1 MTREQKLEELR
12 QRHAAAEAGGGKQ
25 RRAREHAE
33 GKLSARERLNLLFDE
48 GSFEEIDRLV
58 EHRCQDFG
66 MAEQRVP
73 GDGVVTGY
81 GRINGRLA
89 YAFAQDFTVIGGSLS
104 EANAAKIC
112 KVMDLAMK
120 VGAPVVGLND
130 SGGARIQEGVASLAG
145 YADIFLRNTLASG
158 VIPQISAIMG
168 PCAGGAVYS
177 PAITD
182 FNVMVRNSS
191 YMFVTGP
198 DVIKTVMHEEVS
210 KEDLGGPM
218 THNATSGVAHFIARD
233 DADGLALIRELLSFM
248 PQNNQEDPPRVA
260 SQDPIDRRD
269 EALDTLV
276 PIEPDKPYDIKE
288 IITRVV
294 DDGYFVE
301 VHEHF
306 AKNLVVGFARLAGQS
321 VGIVAN
327 QPAVL
332 AGCLDIN
339 ASVKGARFVRF
350 CDAFNIPLITFEDV
364 PGFLPGTQQEYGG
377 IIRHGAKLLFAYA
390 EATVPKIT
398 LITRKAYGGAYCV
411 MASKH
416 LRTDVNLAYPT
427 AEIAVMGPEG
437 AVNIVYRRELQKA
450 EDPEKLRR
458 EKVEEFRERFANPYI
473 AAERGWVDAIIE
485 PRDTRPKL
493 IAALRML
500 ETKRDTL
507 PPKKARQYSAV
518 KRGATTNCP
527 TWIQLGTCRKRGFSV
542 ILGPWKYTSPPRRK
556 RSSKTSLR
564 RADAVL
570 TTSLRTPWRDMLTSL
585 HGRGKCSTPAMTT

>member
-1 MTREQKLEELR
+1 MTREQKIAELR
-12 QRHAAAEAGGGKQ
+12 RRYRQAEAGGGEE
-25 RRAREHAE
+25 RRARQHAE
-33 GKLSARERLNLLFDE
+33 GKLSARERVLLLFDE
-48 GSFEEIDRLV
+48 GTFEEIDQLV
-58 EHRCQDFG
+58 EHGCQDFG
-66 MAEQRVP
+66 MAEQRIA
-73 GDGVVTGY
+73 GDGLVSGY
-81 GRINGRLA
+81 GRINGRLT
-89 YAFAQDFTVIGGSLS
+89 YAFAQDFTVFGGSLS
-104 EANAAKIC
+104 GANAAKIC

-120 VGAPVVGLND
+120 VGAPIVGLND

-182 FNVMVRNSS
+182 FTVMVQNSS
-191 YMFVTGP
+191 HMFVTGP

-210 KEDLGGPM
+210 REDLGGSM
-218 THNATSGVAHFIARD
+218 THNAVSGVAHFIARD
-233 DADGLALIRELLSFM
+233 DADCLALIRELLSFL
-248 PQNNQEDPPRVA
+248 PQNNHDDPPRVET
-260 SQDPIDRRD
+260 SDPPDRRD
-269 EALDTLV
+269 QALDTLI

-288 IITRVV
+288 IFTRVV

-301 VHEHF
+301 VHEHY
-306 AKNLVVGFARLAGQS
+306 AKNLVVGFARLDGQS

-327 QPAVL
+327 QPAFL

-339 ASVKGARFVRF
+339 ASIKGARFVRF

-398 LITRKAYGGAYCV
+398 VITRKAYGGAYCV

-427 AEIAVMGPEG
+427 AEIAVIGAEG
-437 AVNIVYRRELQKA
+437 AVNIVYRRELQRA
-450 EDPEKLRR
+450 ADPEATRR
-458 EKVEEFRERFANPYI
+458 EKVEEFRQRFANPYI
-473 AAERGWVDAIIE
+473 AAERGWVDAVIE
-485 PRDTRPKL
+485 PHDTRPKL

-500 ETKRDTL
+500 ETKRDTM
-507 PPKKARQYSAV
+507 PSKK
-518 KRGATTNCP
+518 
-527 TWIQLGTCRKRGFSV
+527 
-542 ILGPWKYTSPPRRK
+542 
-556 RSSKTSLR
+556 
-564 RADAVL
+564 
-570 TTSLRTPWRDMLTSL
+570 
-585 HGRGKCSTPAMTT
+585 HGNIPL